1 MRLPFEGFYCH
12 FDPEPHEYDHY
23 NPFPN
28 SKTYLRY
35 LRLRGVSKR
44 NPWPL
49 PEKVPSMQG
58 EVNDDDRIVFA
69 VTVSYKYETTGAKL
83 KAYYGTTDL
92 TEAAIIDTN
101 NLKDD
106 PQFVADDLNRAE
118 QDYSVRVSAARF
130 TGDE

>member
-1 MRLPFEGFYCH
+1 MPDLQ
-12 FDPEPHEYDHY
+12 D
-23 NPFPN
+23 
-28 SKTYLRY
+28 
-35 LRLRGVSKR
+35 
-44 NPWPL
+44 
-49 PEKVPSMQG
+49 
-58 EVNDDDRIVFA
+58 EVGDEDRIVFA
-69 VTVSYKYETTGAKL
+69 VTISYKYETTGAKL

-130 TGDE
+130 TGAK